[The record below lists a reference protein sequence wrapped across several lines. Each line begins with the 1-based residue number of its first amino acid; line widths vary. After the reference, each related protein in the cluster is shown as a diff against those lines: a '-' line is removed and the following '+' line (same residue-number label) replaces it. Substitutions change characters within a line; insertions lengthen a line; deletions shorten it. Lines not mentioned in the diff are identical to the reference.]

1 MADNIEEIMK
11 NNDKYEPTAKELL
24 EMLDSADLDEETRQS
39 LRSLL
44 GGDVPQFFG
53 GTGSGTLL
61 AITFAALIFSIICK

>member
-1 MADNIEEIMK
+1 MADSMGDVI
-11 NNDKYEPTAKELL
+11 NNDEKYEPTAKELL
-24 EMLDSADLDEETRQS
+24 EMLDTADLDEETRQS

-61 AITFAALIFSIICK
+61 AITFAALIFSII